1 MRKAECGKIE
11 VRPSLNSF
19 LQIISIYL
27 YLPCPTLSNL
37 WLTTDYFVHNTI
49 QVGLPTL
56 EPACQRGLLLALKI
70 AFFLSLKSITLSLLL
85 ILTTI
90 RYMMETG
97 QRLLYI
103 AMFVMENGRGW
114 MAVKRQPFA
123 GFVNNQ
129 NTLCKCS

>member
-11 VRPSLNSF
+11 VRPSKNHTH
-19 LQIISIYL
+19 L

-103 AMFVMENGRGW
+103 AMFIMENGRGW

-123 GFVNNQ
+123 GFVNN
-129 NTLCKCS
+129 

>member
-11 VRPSLNSF
+11 ERP
-19 LQIISIYL
+19 
-27 YLPCPTLSNL
+27 
-37 WLTTDYFVHNTI
+37 
-49 QVGLPTL
+49 
-56 EPACQRGLLLALKI
+56 
-70 AFFLSLKSITLSLLL
+70 SLKSITLSLWL

-129 NTLCKCS
+129 NTASVHEAMTLYQR